1 MITILRPTLI
11 LDPHEDENGPDASFS
26 TFSNGNGSAVRLRNA
41 ASTSDILGPAGNYYL
56 SVLVLV

>member
-1 MITILRPTLI
+1 MRPTLI

-41 ASTSDILGPAGNYYL
+41 ASTSDILGPAGIYL
-56 SVLVLV
+56 YLNILLV